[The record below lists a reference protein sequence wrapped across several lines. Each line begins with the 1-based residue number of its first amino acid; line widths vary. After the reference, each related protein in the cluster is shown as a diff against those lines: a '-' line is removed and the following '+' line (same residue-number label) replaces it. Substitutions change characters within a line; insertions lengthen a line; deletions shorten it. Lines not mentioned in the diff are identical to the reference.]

1 MKAHLKNLK
10 KLLKSSFILIE
21 ILISVLILSFIFI
34 SFANSSFLFSTR
46 NSNFINLMELENS
59 IDKNDLKSFHKSS
72 SSYEVLINGEKT
84 TLTLFKNIYKDENI
98 KLVYYEK

>member
-21 ILISVLILSFIFI
+21 ILISILILSFIFI
-34 SFANSSFLFSTR
+34 SFANSNFLFSRT
-46 NSNFINLMELENS
+46 NSNFINLLELENS
-59 IDKNDLKSFHKSS
+59 IEKNDLRNFYKSS
-72 SSYEVLINGEKT
+72 SSYEILINDEKT
-84 TLTLFKNIYKDENI
+84 TITLFKYSYKNENI